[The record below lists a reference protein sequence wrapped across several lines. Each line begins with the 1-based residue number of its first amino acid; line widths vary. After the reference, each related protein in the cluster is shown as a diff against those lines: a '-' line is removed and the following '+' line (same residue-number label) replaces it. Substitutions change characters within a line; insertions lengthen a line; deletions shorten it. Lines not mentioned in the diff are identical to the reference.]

1 VDRKTG
7 DLAFTGHFTPLGNPS
22 TIVFL
27 DLAKDFSHLAGN
39 IGV

>member
-7 DLAFTGHFTPLGNPS
+7 GLAFTDHFTPLGNPS

-27 DLAKDFSHLAGN
+27 DLAKG
-39 IGV
+39 G